1 MLNVQ
6 CMHVF
11 YFIYTNQ
18 LYYCVIWMT
27 PEIVWLIECF
37 YYEKYKN
44 NRCITNLQ
52 YHCCRHS
59 YYIFLF
65 PPFSRITGGELF
77 DDIVAREFYSEKDAS
92 SCIQQILDS
101 VSYCHRMGIIHRDI
115 KVRERERRGRE
126 LLGKGLI
133 Q

>member
-1 MLNVQ
+1 
-6 CMHVF
+6 MHYKF
-11 YFIYTNQ
+11 TISLLSSQ
-18 LYYCVIWMT
+18 LLY
-27 PEIVWLIECF
+27 
-37 YYEKYKN
+37 
-44 NRCITNLQ
+44 
-52 YHCCRHS
+52 
-59 YYIFLF
+59 FLF

-126 LLGKGLI
+126 VLGKGSD
-133 Q
+133 